1 MHANCYTCTHW
12 DWAHRQQVSTTFL
25 TWNKTQTNFSC
36 APNGARTS
44 GLQTLSLALYTNWA
58 ITLLVG
64 MLRITFFICQH
75 RTEHCLEWNVELGI
89 QAART
94 APRSTCL
101 ACSIETNM
109 SIITLQLGQC
119 GNQVGGQ
126 LFNSVMDDL
135 HASPASVNISPRQNS
150 EYIQESKETFF
161 SEQKN
166 SSMPVA
172 RAVMVDM
179 ETKAITQTMME
190 AKKSGRF
197 VCFWSKKKKN
207 RSLNPD

>member
-1 MHANCYTCTHW
+1 
-12 DWAHRQQVSTTFL
+12 
-25 TWNKTQTNFSC
+25 
-36 APNGARTS
+36 
-44 GLQTLSLALYTNWA
+44 
-58 ITLLVG
+58 
-64 MLRITFFICQH
+64 
-75 RTEHCLEWNVELGI
+75 
-89 QAART
+89 
-94 APRSTCL
+94 
-101 ACSIETNM
+101 M

-135 HASPASVNISPRQNS
+135 HASPTSLNVSSHQNS
-150 EYIQESKETFF
+150 EYIQESRATFF

-166 SSMPVA
+166 SSVPVA

-197 VCFWSKKKKN
+197 VLLELEKDHKCLDF
-207 RSLNPD
+207 D